1 MKKNYKFMT
10 CCWENLVY
18 LNFHIQPRLL
28 AELLPKDLE
37 PDTLNGK
44 AIISIVC
51 FEFSNAR
58 LFGFKIPF
66 HQYFPEVNIRT
77 YVKIKD
83 NENVKGIYFL
93 SEMVPKFMTFFMGKF
108 IYGEPFSLRDL
119 RILKTEKDL
128 TYTIKD
134 LVCEMNIEAVK
145 NNFTESRGQSE
156 EEQFVIERSLAFCG
170 KTGQN
175 SKVYEVK
182 HQNWNLIGLNKLNFS
197 INKIK
202 NVDSAIQNVLLETAP
217 ASVFMTDGSE
227 VEVYKNVF
235 I

>member
-1 MKKNYKFMT
+1 MT

-202 NVDSAIQNVLLETAP
+202 HVDSAIQNVLLETAP